1 MNIVEPITT
10 SQSFI
15 ISPRASVNRLRITDK
30 ETNVTDVIN
39 VTSVVGSYYTTVTF
53 NYSKLKEGHIYR
65 TELYDTTLT
74 EPIYY
79 KGLML
84 ATANEDD
91 YSLNKNYYTQ
101 NTTTNEFTILE

>member
-1 MNIVEPITT
+1 MRIVQPITT

-15 ISPRASVNRLRITDK
+15 ISPRASVNRLKITDK
-30 ETNVTDVIN
+30 ETNVSDILN
-39 VTSVVGSYYTTVTF
+39 VTSVVGSYHTTVTF
-53 NYSKLKEGHIYR
+53 AYSKLVEGHIYR
-65 TELYDTTLT
+65 IELYDTTLT
-74 EPIYY
+74 TPILY

-84 ATANEDD
+84 ATANESD

>member
-1 MNIVEPITT
+1 MNIVQPITT

-15 ISPRASVNRLRITDK
+15 ISPRASVNKLKITDK
-30 ETNVTDVIN
+30 ETNVSDVIN
-39 VTSVVGSYYTTVTF
+39 VTSVVGSYHTTVTF
-53 NYSKLKEGHIYR
+53 SYSKLVEGHVYR
-65 TELYDTTLT
+65 IELYDTTLT
-74 EPIYY
+74 TPILY

-84 ATANEDD
+84 ATANEAD